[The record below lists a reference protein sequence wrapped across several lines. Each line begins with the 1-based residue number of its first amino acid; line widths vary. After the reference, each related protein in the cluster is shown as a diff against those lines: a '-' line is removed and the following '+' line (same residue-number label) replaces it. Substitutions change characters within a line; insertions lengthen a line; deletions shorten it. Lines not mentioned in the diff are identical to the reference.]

1 MNFDRLFINV
11 FQMPNKTSQH
21 ILNTA
26 ANLLGFCLIVI
37 TSLHVSKQ
45 SQNSL
50 VDEFSSLVALILA
63 ISCGLSFASIKTEN
77 IKKETLLEKTA
88 DTLFLIALVGIFII
102 ILFLVIKLWNN

>member
-1 MNFDRLFINV
+1 MNFGSQFITS
-11 FQMPNKTSQH
+11 FSMPNKTSQH

-45 SQNSL
+45 SQSSL
-50 VDEFSSLVALILA
+50 IDEFSSLVALILA
-63 ISCGLSFASIKTEN
+63 VSCGLSFASIKTED

-88 DTLFLIALVGIFII
+88 DILFFIALVGIFGI
-102 ILFLVIKLWNN
+102 ILFLVIKLWNY